1 MELFYYCLS
10 AQKEEAPRAYNHSY
24 LPQENIDYDEKPEKT
39 LESDSEEEIEEEE
52 APASLYEV
60 DGEEKAVEEEE
71 APPEPEPEAPEIIEP
86 EHGVNLLRR
95 NNSRKFKTPSF
106 KWKKKKKNREPYLS
120 PPSPSA
126 PELSV
131 TEDLAD
137 LTVDDNVEAEEEEA
151 DKVSVDSLNDKVA
164 EKEEE
169 VVVAAASNN
178 AEAERLAQE
187 AEFFKERLREAEEL
201 LNRYKTDN
209 MMLHQRVEMA
219 ERDRGASEHGNFVE
233 LEKVREEYQEK
244 LNELSQYP
252 EKLSSAEARYQHA
265 EAQSEA
271 LNSQL
276 ADKNQTVEELQK
288 KIDLFQGQIG
298 KLKTK
303 IHAVNEDNIELSNK
317 SQSHERKVLEADLHN
332 KNLMDLVSKKD
343 DAVEAHQPSVD
354 EQLANLPPPPA
365 SPSTDNNMSEP
376 EKGMEESGSETGSD
390 SESESE
396 EEIDWSEMLKSAE
409 QNRER
414 LGLDEVSDGESTE
427 DEEGNRV
434 PKKKEQNGI
443 TTEDIMNRMATN
455 QLMGY
460 DEFGRP
466 LNGKYNGGMSGMS
479 GKRGMKNRAMLFGM
493 DGGKR
498 NTKSGSNNKGAGRK
512 DRSGRSGGRRAK
524 KGGNSMALLG
534 F

>member
-1 MELFYYCLS
+1 M
-10 AQKEEAPRAYNHSY
+10 
-24 LPQENIDYDEKPEKT
+24 
-39 LESDSEEEIEEEE
+39 
-52 APASLYEV
+52 
-60 DGEEKAVEEEE
+60 
-71 APPEPEPEAPEIIEP
+71 
-86 EHGVNLLRR
+86 
-95 NNSRKFKTPSF
+95 
-106 KWKKKKKNREPYLS
+106 
-120 PPSPSA
+120 
-126 PELSV
+126 
-131 TEDLAD
+131 
-137 LTVDDNVEAEEEEA
+137 
-151 DKVSVDSLNDKVA
+151 
-164 EKEEE
+164 
-169 VVVAAASNN
+169 
-178 AEAERLAQE
+178 
-187 AEFFKERLREAEEL
+187 
-201 LNRYKTDN
+201 
-209 MMLHQRVEMA
+209 
-219 ERDRGASEHGNFVE
+219 
-233 LEKVREEYQEK
+233 
-244 LNELSQYP
+244 
-252 EKLSSAEARYQHA
+252 
-265 EAQSEA
+265 
-271 LNSQL
+271 
-276 ADKNQTVEELQK
+276 
-288 KIDLFQGQIG
+288 
-298 KLKTK
+298 
-303 IHAVNEDNIELSNK
+303 
-317 SQSHERKVLEADLHN
+317 
-332 KNLMDLVSKKD
+332 
-343 DAVEAHQPSVD
+343 D